1 MPRAARAAPGIPHC
15 GDDGFINCGIVAI
28 GAPRRGGGTELVNSI
43 PRIDPTG
50 LEGTGDPLPLVVQRP
65 LLSRWTTPL
74 LSVGLLAAIV
84 WHLRGIDLHRTIP
97 RNPLFWLCLLA
108 YWAAPIL
115 SDFVIYRR
123 LWNIPAEGL
132 VALCRKHVGNVLLV
146 DLLGETYFYSWARKK
161 VAMATSPFGAI
172 KDVTILSAL
181 AGNGLSLVLVALS
194 WPRLQELHLGLGGHF
209 IGASFALVAV
219 VSILLVAFGHR
230 LFSLDRGRL
239 REIAVIHL
247 LRLLATT
254 ALLALAW
261 SLCAPQVGAGTWLLL
276 ATGQVTLTR
285 LPLLVDDNVAFANAV
300 IWFLGP
306 DSGVQQAVA
315 IVAVLTMLL
324 NLAIAALLAI
334 GDLATVGRRLDPGD
348 D

>member
-1 MPRAARAAPGIPHC
+1 MLRAGAARSIRAVT
-15 GDDGFINCGIVAI
+15 IVALSET
-28 GAPRRGGGTELVNSI
+28 GLLLSARRAKAEPVNCTT
-43 PRIDPTG
+43 RIDTSG
-50 LEGTGDPLPLVVQRP
+50 LGATGDPLPLAVQRP
-65 LLSRWTTPL
+65 LLSRWTTPV
-74 LSVGLLAAIV
+74 LSVGLIGAIV
-84 WHLRGIDLHRTIP
+84 WHLRHVDLDRSIP

-132 VALCRKHVGNVLLV
+132 IALCRKHVGNVLLV

-181 AGNGLSLVLVALS
+181 AGNVLSLVLVVFS
-194 WPRLQELHLGLGGHF
+194 WPRLQGLHLGPGGHF
-209 IGASFALVAV
+209 VGASFALVAL
-219 VSILLVAFGHR
+219 VSILLVAFGGR
-230 LFSLDRGRL
+230 LFSLDRGQL
-239 REIAVIHL
+239 REIAAIHL
-247 LRLLATT
+247 LRILATT
-254 ALLALAW
+254 GLLALAW
-261 SLCAPQVGAGTWLLL
+261 SLCAPQVGVGTWLLL
-276 ATGQVTLTR
+276 ATGQVMLTR

-315 IVAVLTMLL
+315 IVAVLALTL
-324 NLAIAALLAI
+324 NLVAAALLAI
-334 GDLATVGRRLDPGD
+334 GDLATVGRALEPVD